1 MILHIYEIVH
11 SVSSLSLSLSPSIPL
26 LLSLPLPQV
35 VVQADPDLVAL
46 HCQEVGGKEFE
57 TCMPKV
63 KVFIKYALSVPYI
76 PPFCLSYTPLYT
88 TTHIVHPCLF
98 STTLVLVCYICILT
112 RVCYRRIVN
121 SVSFISHLCASSVS
135 PHSILCAFSTLPYIC
150 FDSIC
155 SRQVYPQSQ

>member
-1 MILHIYEIVH
+1 MKLYTL
-11 SVSSLSLSLSPSIPL
+11 SLPLPPLSLSFSLPL

-63 KVFIKYALSVPYI
+63 KVFIKYALSVPYMYI

-88 TTHIVHPCLF
+88 TPHTVHPCVPLF

-112 RVCYRRIVN
+112 RVCCRRIVN
-121 SVSFISHLCASSVS
+121 SVSFISHPFASSVS
-135 PHSILCAFSTLPYIC
+135 PHSILCAFSTLPCIC
-150 FDSIC
+150 CDSIY
-155 SRQVYPQSQ
+155 SRQVYPPQ